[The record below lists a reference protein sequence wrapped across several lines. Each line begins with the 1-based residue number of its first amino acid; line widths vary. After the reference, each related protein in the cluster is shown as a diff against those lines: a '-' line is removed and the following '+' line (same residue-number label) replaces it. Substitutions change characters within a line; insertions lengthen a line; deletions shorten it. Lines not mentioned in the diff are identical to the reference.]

1 MIGDRIV
8 VASGA
13 VKALVYFETSLLT
26 VSIAFWAFAKTFV
39 SFLDEFVDV
48 FSVHVGLE
56 FLKRNIFIF
65 AFKTNK
71 HRFRHLGE
79 RPEARS

>member
-1 MIGDRIV
+1 MVGDRII

-13 VKALVYFETSLLT
+13 VKTFVYFEASLFT
-26 VSIAFWAFAKTFV
+26 VSIAFWALAKTFM

-56 FLKRNIFIF
+56 FIERNIFIF

-79 RPEARS
+79 RPEA

>member
-1 MIGDRIV
+1 MAGDRVI

-13 VKALVYFETSLLT
+13 VKALIYFETSLLT
-26 VSIAFWAFAKTFV
+26 VSIAFWGLAKTFM

-56 FLKRNIFIF
+56 FFERNIFIF

-71 HRFRHLGE
+71 HRFSHLAE
-79 RPEARS
+79 RPVAFS